1 MLREMKKKKNRETR
15 QVCCKKV
22 KMSYA
27 VLMRLSMWVRVE
39 RECVCVCFYMCVC
52 DYVCVYVC
60 VCVCVRVCVVSTCRS
75 VCDSHI

>member
-1 MLREMKKKKNRETR
+1 MYAKEMLREMKKKKNRETR

-60 VCVCVRVCVVSTCRS
+60 VCVKKREGERTPEW
-75 VCDSHI
+75 